1 MIETYMY
8 GDSSSNV
15 LTELFVQYL
24 SKVSEIQKSNFSKIS
39 ELSDPILEIGF
50 ISLNLAFFQTYMAF
64 SMQIYIGMAGGNHN
78 IVNSNGI

>member
-1 MIETYMY
+1 MIVTYMY

-39 ELSDPILEIGF
+39 EL
-50 ISLNLAFFQTYMAF
+50 
-64 SMQIYIGMAGGNHN
+64 YIALRPHPK
-78 IVNSNGI
+78 NGIHIT